1 MSSLIHKQEEIMQD
15 IIVEECSKLIET
27 NTMNDAVKD
36 LIETV
41 KEEIGGTD
49 YLARKII
56 IEYLERQ
63 QYK

>member
-15 IIVEECSKLIET
+15 IIVEECSRLIET
-27 NTMNDAVKD
+27 DTMNDAVKD

>member
-1 MSSLIHKQEEIMQD
+1 MQD
-15 IIVEECSKLIET
+15 IIVEECSRLIET
-27 NTMNDAVKD
+27 DTMNDAVKD

>member
-27 NTMNDAVKD
+27 DTMNDAVKD